1 MSDKLQRDLEQN
13 KKFQDTYIHTSAE
26 PWLPFCPGIDFKLL
40 RTTQETGAWTALFK
54 CAVGSKFDRH
64 EHLGAGEYVMI
75 SGKME
80 IRGGAQNGGITA
92 YTGDY
97 GYEHNGVIHDHTE
110 FPEESVLYFTNNG
123 PIRFIDENNQTVF
136 VLDWQVLQGM
146 ETDAKSK
153 LKTAA

>member
-1 MSDKLQRDLEQN
+1 MSDKSQRDLEYN
-13 KKFQDTYIHTSAE
+13 KRFQDTYIHTSAE
-26 PWLPFCPGIDFKLL
+26 PWLPFCPGIEFKLL
-40 RTTQETGAWTALFK
+40 RTTQETGAWSTLFK

-92 YTGDY
+92 YAGDY
-97 GYEHNGVIHDHTE
+97 GYEPNGVIHDHTE
-110 FPEESVLYFTNNG
+110 FPEETILYFTNNG
-123 PIRFIDENNQTVF
+123 PIKFIDDNNNTVF
-136 VLDWQVLQGM
+136 VLDWQVLQTM
-146 ETDAKSK
+146 ERDAKAK